1 MKEFTPQGCT
11 RPVALVSENCDQ
23 LILDVITKY
32 WDKPSSGLGSHVYVE
47 ELIESISDQ
56 ETVQEY
62 WEEYQV

>member
-1 MKEFTPQGCT
+1 MFNEA
-11 RPVALVSENCDQ
+11 VLVNQNAAKDPAVMMMLENQ
-23 LILDVITKY
+23 AAKN
-32 WDKPSSGLGSHVYVE
+32 WPSSSGFGSHVYVE